1 MSRKVNLVTYVLI
14 FAASL
19 ALLSVNIAYCA
30 TLQVSATRDSYI
42 DAGSPDSNYGSEA
55 ALYVESYDAQQRRT
69 LVQFDLSTIPPSAEI
84 TSATLKLYYATY
96 SKSVVAGESP
106 GGRIYWAYR
115 VTQPWTESGITWN
128 KYDGTT
134 PWTTAGGDYTGTG
147 GAALTMPSSMP
158 RWVEWDVTNIVEA
171 WIEDSQ
177 PNYGF
182 IIKDA
187 DETLT
192 VDNWVWTSFRSSEY
206 ITQEDRNPILEI
218 IYTDPNAQVM
228 PTIESA
234 VFDSPSSWV
243 TTDTFN
249 VGDDVCVIG
258 WDFLP
263 ETDYEIQ
270 VVNDVD
276 WTDGMTIPAYIAK
289 TSVTTDWLGEIA
301 DAYPVWNG
309 ATPGKYD
316 IIVDVNGNGEYD
328 EGIDAL
334 DDSDIEVTAGF
345 FVVPEVAIGSI
356 MAVAAMFA
364 ALGLFAYKKK
374 QTPKQ

>member
-1 MSRKVNLVTYVLI
+1 MSRKLHLVTYVLI

-19 ALLSVNIAYCA
+19 ALLSVNSAYCA
-30 TLQVSATRDSYI
+30 TLQFSATQDSYI
-42 DAGSPDSNYGSEA
+42 DAGAPDSNYGSED

-69 LVQFDLSTIPPSAEI
+69 LLQFDLSTIPPGAEVA
-84 TSATLKLYYATY
+84 SATLKLYYATN
-96 SKSVVAGESP
+96 SHGFTGESP

-134 PWTTAGGDYTGTG
+134 SWTTAGGDYTETG
-147 GAALTMPSSMP
+147 GASLTMPGSMP

-182 IIKDA
+182 IIKDG

-192 VDNWVWTSFRSSEY
+192 VDNWVWASFRSSEY
-206 ITQEDRNPILEI
+206 INQPDRNPILEI
-218 IYTDPNAQVM
+218 IYTEPNGQVT

-234 VFDSPSSWV
+234 IFINPTTWT
-243 TTDTFN
+243 TTDTFG
-249 VGDDVCVIG
+249 VGDKVCVIG
-258 WDFLP
+258 DGFVP
-263 ETDYEIQ
+263 DTEYEVQ
-270 VVNDVD
+270 VVNDTD
-276 WTDGMTIPAYIAK
+276 WTDGMTIPSYIAK
-289 TSVTTDWLGEIA
+289 TTVTTDSWGGIL

-316 IIVDVNGNGEYD
+316 IVVDVDGDGLYYAEA
-328 EGIDAL
+328 DAL

-345 FVVPEVAIGSI
+345 FVVPEVPLGTLMASLAMIIGLACYFAIPKI
-356 MAVAAMFA
+356 R
-364 ALGLFAYKKK
+364 KK
-374 QTPKQ
+374 